1 MKLGIVGLPN
11 VGKSTLFNAITGTAH
26 AQAANYPFCT
36 IEPNTGVVAVPD
48 ERLDKLAEIWDTDK
62 KTPAVVEFVDI
73 AGLVKGAS
81 QGAGLGNKFLGH
93 IRECDA
99 IVHVVRCF
107 DDDNIIHVVEDATK
121 PVAVDPDGDIECID
135 MELILADLELA
146 QNRLAR
152 ITKAA
157 KTGNKTAKAEVS
169 WLEPLVAHLG
179 EGKSA
184 RTFEFDDGDE
194 EQKFA
199 LREMGLLS
207 NKPIIYACNMDDAGV
222 AEPESNPYYQI
233 VKNRADAEG
242 AQVIPICAK
251 TEEELSEL
259 DDEDRALFMED
270 LGLTESGLN
279 RLIKASYA
287 LLGLISF
294 LTDGKK
300 ECRAWTITKG
310 TKAPQ
315 AAGKIHSDFE
325 RGFIRA
331 QVIAYDTLEEL
342 GFDYSAVR
350 AKGLQRTEGKEYVV
364 HDGDI
369 IEFLFNV

>member
-11 VGKSTLFNAITGTAH
+11 VGKSTLFNAITGTAN

-48 ERLDKLAEIWDTDK
+48 ERLDKLADIWDTDK

-81 QGAGLGNKFLGH
+81 QGAGLGNKFLGN

-107 DDDNIIHVVEDATK
+107 DNDNITHVVEDATK
-121 PVAVDPDGDIECID
+121 PVPVDPDGDIECID
-135 MELILADLELA
+135 LELILSDLEIA
-146 QNRLAR
+146 QKRYDKF
-152 ITKAA
+152 IKPA
-157 KTGNKTAKAEVS
+157 KTGNKDAKIEVAM
-169 WLEPLVAHLG
+169 LEPLIKHL
-179 EGKSA
+179 EAGKSA
-184 RTFEFDDGDE
+184 RTFEFDESDDVV
-194 EQKFA
+194 A
-199 LREMGLLS
+199 LALKELGLLS
-207 NKPIIYACNMDDAGV
+207 KKPIIYACNMDDDGV
-222 AEPESNPYYQI
+222 ADPEANEYYKI
-233 VKNRADAEG
+233 VKKRADIEG

-251 TEEELSEL
+251 TEEELVEL
-259 DDEDRALFMED
+259 DDDEKLEFMED
-270 LGLTESGLN
+270 LGITESGLN
-279 RLIKASYA
+279 RLIKASYS

-300 ECRAWTITKG
+300 ECRAWTIKKG

-331 QVIAYDTLEEL
+331 QVIAYDDLMNSD
-342 GFDYSAVR
+342 FDYQAVK
-350 AKGLQRTEGKEYVV
+350 AKGKQRTEGKEYIVN
-364 HDGDI
+364 DGDI